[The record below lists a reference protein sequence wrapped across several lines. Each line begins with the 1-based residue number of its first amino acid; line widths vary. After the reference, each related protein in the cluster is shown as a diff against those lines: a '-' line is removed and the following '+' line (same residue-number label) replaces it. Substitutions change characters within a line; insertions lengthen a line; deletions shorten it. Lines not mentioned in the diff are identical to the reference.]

1 MNIFKNLHL
10 ELSKKFDLEK
20 ITLNNASLKRIYKLQ
35 KRSKKDNQILYNE
48 LQNLPCFQKILK
60 NNENGELMYSNIIKR
75 MEIKI
80 IKGGEPLYR
89 HKENITNMSFILEG
103 RIVVYKKPKE
113 YKIKKNKNQKNKFR
127 FIDKIVNAFENSL
140 SSHIFKNPDYF
151 VNKGESYG
159 FYDMKKQKREVLTE
173 AASNLCIVGE
183 LNLNDYLVIFE
194 KTEFLEKQDVLLFL
208 GGLKIFE
215 NIYFDF
221 FERIYNKI
229 TKKTYK
235 KNEYACFKNS
245 PCDRFIIIRKG
256 SFKLYFNSR
265 IKFLNYYDLSSFDN
279 KELRTSGNT
288 KKNLNY
294 EINNTYD
301 DNIEYQLINVGRGE
315 IVGDIEFTYNI
326 KNYFFNLKCD
336 IDNSQIL
343 EIPIN
348 DLYRLSSR
356 QLREQIK
363 LETNEKIKLFTERIE
378 EIKNVNLKLQTK
390 QNQYKNVILLKINK
404 SKGKIFE
411 KIEKK
416 EKNKALNQVNNKNF
430 RLLYI
435 KKNISLSTEK
445 NNPKYNISNPSTAVS
460 SKYLRKIKVP
470 QVYEF
475 HKILK
480 NNHSN
485 SNYLIKHNH
494 VIKNRSNS
502 AKKSSFNNISE
513 RNLFENKIKRQVSTN
528 SKHSVIYEKE
538 KKNFPVCFEINKKFV
553 IHNNTSI
560 ISKSLKS
567 IFMNQS
573 AKDKKIKK
581 KIL

>member
-1 MNIFKNLHL
+1 MSIFKNLHL
-10 ELSKKFDLEK
+10 HLTKAIKYEKATIDKTLKK
-20 ITLNNASLKRIYKLQ
+20 IYLKN
-35 KRSKKDNQILYNE
+35 KRNKKDNEILYNQ
-48 LQNLPCFQKILK
+48 LQYLPCFKNILS
-60 NNENGELMYSNIIKR
+60 NNINGELMYSNIINR
-75 MEIKI
+75 MNIKI
-80 IKGGEPLYR
+80 LKGGEALYR
-89 HKENITNMSFILEG
+89 CRENITSMSYILEG
-103 RIVVYKKPKE
+103 KIIVYKKPKE
-113 YKIKKNKNQKNKFR
+113 YKFNKKTHKFR
-127 FIDKIVNAFENSL
+127 FIDKIVNAFQNDL
-140 SSHIFKNPDYF
+140 SGYFNKIPDYYIE
-151 VNKGESYG
+151 KGENYG
-159 FYDMKKQKREVLTE
+159 FNDMKKQKREVLTE

-183 LNLNDYLVIFE
+183 LNLNDYFVIFE

-390 QNQYKNVILLKINK
+390 QNQYKNIILLKINK

-430 RLLYI
+430 RLLYV

-485 SNYLIKHNH
+485 SNYLIKRNP
-494 VIKNRSNS
+494 VINNRSNS

-538 KKNFPVCFEINKKFV
+538 KKNFPVCFEINKNFV

-560 ISKSLKS
+560 ISKSLKN